1 MVPPCLVMNSLFSTG
16 NDIAFERYTTTF
28 VKLTQV
34 HMCSSNC

>member
-1 MVPPCLVMNSLFSTG
+1 MVPPCLVMNSLFS

>member
-1 MVPPCLVMNSLFSTG
+1 VVPPCLVMNSLFSN